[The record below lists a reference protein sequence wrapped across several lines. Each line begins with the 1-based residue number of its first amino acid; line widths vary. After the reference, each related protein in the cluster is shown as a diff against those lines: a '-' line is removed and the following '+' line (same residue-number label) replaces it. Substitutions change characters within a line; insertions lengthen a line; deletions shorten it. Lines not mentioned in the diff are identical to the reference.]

1 MRLTY
6 KTDNGEYTGMSNNI
20 EIKTALQKLAILE
33 DIEEELGIDLMELF
47 SKQYE
52 SSYLLNIEK
61 DDKTIYFC
69 GDAYYGHWT
78 KEQWLNLIKEVIA
91 VYREL
96 LKLNH

>member
-52 SSYLLNIEK
+52 SSYLLHIEK